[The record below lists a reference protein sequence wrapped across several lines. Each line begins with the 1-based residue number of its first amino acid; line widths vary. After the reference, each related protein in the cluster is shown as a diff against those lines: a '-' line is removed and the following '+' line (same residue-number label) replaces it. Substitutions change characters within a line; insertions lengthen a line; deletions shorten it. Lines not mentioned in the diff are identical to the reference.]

1 MNSPLVQCPNCR
13 ATVLDGIFN
22 RPELAPCPA
31 CRAPLQIEIYPALFR
46 PRTTGRDGELVM
58 TEGESTCFYHPGKK
72 AVLPCQACGR
82 FLCALCDCELHG
94 EHFCPSCLEV
104 GKTKG
109 KIKKLENRRTLYDN
123 IALSL
128 AIVPVLV
135 IFGIYFTCFTAPMA
149 LYIAIRYWNAPRSIV
164 HRTRLRYVLA
174 IILASLQIVAWVV
187 GIYFII
193 IHWNN
198 G

>member
-1 MNSPLVQCPNCR
+1 MNSPLVQCPKCS
-13 ATVLDGIFN
+13 ATVLEGIFN
-22 RPELAPCPA
+22 QPDLAPCPA
-31 CRAPLQIEIYPALFR
+31 CGAPLQIEAFPALFR
-46 PRTTGRDGELVM
+46 PRATGRDGELVM

-109 KIKKLENRRTLYDN
+109 KIKNLENRRTLYDS

-128 AIVPVLV
+128 AILPVVVL
-135 IFGIYFTCFTAPMA
+135 FGIYFTCVTAPMA
-149 LYIAIRYWNAPRSIV
+149 LYVAIRYWNAPRSIV
-164 HRTRLRYVLA
+164 HRTRIRYVFA
-174 IILASLQIVAWVV
+174 IIFASLEIVGWIA
-187 GIYFII
+187 GIYFLITTR
-193 IHWNN
+193 NN